1 MRKNNNLI
9 KLGDAIDKLFKQ
21 EKLDVKMSRFAVKNA
36 WNEIAGDMVA
46 KHTTQLYFD
55 DKKNIFVQLDS
66 SVLKN
71 EISYQRQV
79 LIEKINKFCG
89 YELVNNLIV
98 K

>member
-71 EISYQRQV
+71 EISYQRQL

-89 YELVNNLIV
+89 YELVSNLIV

>member
-36 WNEIAGDMVA
+36 WSEIAGDMVA
-46 KHTTQLYFD
+46 KHTTQIYFD
-55 DKKNIFVQLDS
+55 DKKNVFVQLDS

-71 EISYQRQV
+71 EISYQRQL

>member
-1 MRKNNNLI
+1 
-9 KLGDAIDKLFKQ
+9 
-21 EKLDVKMSRFAVKNA
+21 
-36 WNEIAGDMVA
+36 GDMVA

-79 LIEKINKFCG
+79 LIEKINTFCG